1 MNLEERKQAIY
12 RLTDCSPLEASK
24 IIQELELY
32 DQENA
37 QEVID
42 RITEEMKGSGGLTE
56 TVVKPVVYS
65 LVDGI
70 LETTSFGK
78 TARKKGLTASRVI
91 QECESFNYD
100 QGYEISDTND
110 INGWTEY
117 RNIGEKTRR
126 NFKIYGK
133 RRKAYVRKK
142 FNDPEKL
149 KQYKKDKFKESN
161 GRINVE
167 DEYTGER
174 NIYLDQNNSDGRR
187 NTEKDKHAY
196 RAEVDHIVPL
206 KQIHEQLKGNYALTD
221 ADIKNIANLE
231 KNYALTSAK
240 INRGAGA
247 KDKGGKFESTNTEFI
262 EDQKQREKE
271 GRPNLGLSEEAKQRM
286 LQKEKEAQEAINN
299 NADKAILANITG
311 RGTGNTKKIWK
322 KTTNDAM
329 EQSKDYAVGNIILY
343 IVKPIYFELKDI
355 FCNGLKDGVG
365 ASSVFEAL
373 KIRFGRVKDYVLENT
388 ANFIGDNLW
397 EFVKGVVSSL
407 VEGFISLFVGV
418 FKQIFKVA
426 KEGVKILIQ
435 SGKVL
440 FGENSK
446 NMTTAE
452 KGDAIIK
459 ILGSS
464 AMAIVG
470 IGVEFL
476 LNKIGIGEPWSV
488 ILASLLSGIAGA
500 LLMYGLDQID
510 LFSVKSERRR
520 NRICEIFEA
529 RINDTKA
536 AAAHLD
542 FVAIETL
549 RRQRIGFENI
559 SNVIEV
565 GVENDN
571 IATINNGFYRMAEFF
586 RVELPYSN
594 SEEFCCYMESD
605 VVLKL

>member
-1 MNLEERKQAIY
+1 
-12 RLTDCSPLEASK
+12 
-24 IIQELELY
+24 
-32 DQENA
+32 
-37 QEVID
+37 
-42 RITEEMKGSGGLTE
+42 
-56 TVVKPVVYS
+56 
-65 LVDGI
+65 
-70 LETTSFGK
+70 
-78 TARKKGLTASRVI
+78 
-91 QECESFNYD
+91 
-100 QGYEISDTND
+100 
-110 INGWTEY
+110 
-117 RNIGEKTRR
+117 
-126 NFKIYGK
+126 
-133 RRKAYVRKK
+133 
-142 FNDPEKL
+142 
-149 KQYKKDKFKESN
+149 
-161 GRINVE
+161 
-167 DEYTGER
+167 
-174 NIYLDQNNSDGRR
+174 
-187 NTEKDKHAY
+187 
-196 RAEVDHIVPL
+196 
-206 KQIHEQLKGNYALTD
+206 
-221 ADIKNIANLE
+221 
-231 KNYALTSAK
+231 
-240 INRGAGA
+240 
-247 KDKGGKFESTNTEFI
+247 
-262 EDQKQREKE
+262 
-271 GRPNLGLSEEAKQRM
+271 
-286 LQKEKEAQEAINN
+286 
-299 NADKAILANITG
+299 
-311 RGTGNTKKIWK
+311 
-322 KTTNDAM
+322 
-329 EQSKDYAVGNIILY
+329 
-343 IVKPIYFELKDI
+343 
-355 FCNGLKDGVG
+355 
-365 ASSVFEAL
+365 
-373 KIRFGRVKDYVLENT
+373 
-388 ANFIGDNLW
+388 LW
-397 EFVKGVVSSL
+397 EFVKGFVSSL